1 MCGIS
6 GIYSLVNETKSPLEI
21 EKLRHRGPD
30 SIGEWWSQDRRI
42 WLGHTRLAIVDL
54 SPIGNQPMIDPAT
67 GNVIVFN
74 GEIYNHE
81 QIRKHPKLQQV
92 KWQGTSDTET
102 LLIGY
107 SFFGKQIVSLL
118 KGMFAFIIW
127 DETNQKI
134 FAARD
139 RFGIKPFYYTYRNSV
154 WSFSSETRLLED
166 EGISKEGL
174 SLYLRYGACQD
185 EQLILSGVKAL
196 PSGCTLTISPQ
207 NTTGVERYWPN
218 DLDLQTDL
226 TPEETK
232 YKIRNGLEVS
242 VREHLLADVPVASF
256 LSGGIDSSIVTA
268 LAAKFYP
275 GTLKTFSLG
284 FAQQSFDETAIAK
297 KVADKWSTEHTRIEL
312 EPSEVCKWVE
322 ESVAAMDL
330 PSVDAINTY
339 IISKAVRLHS
349 VKVALSGLGG
359 DELFGGYPSFKDAHY
374 LRFLSLLPNF
384 VGKSIG
390 RFSNKFAKVEDIA
403 GQHVSIQTAALAR
416 RIHTTNLDLKFL
428 GLPTLP
434 FTDYGD
440 FFIDSF
446 GEVSWTEL
454 RGYMQN
460 MLLRDNDQMSMAV
473 SLETRVPFLDHQL
486 VELCLAFGE
495 KAKRPTK
502 ENKSLLLEACRDLLI
517 PEVYQRKKQGFV
529 LPMNSWLRNE
539 LQGFSIE
546 GLSIVKQYFP
556 EFEKFLEKLHTQFM
570 KGKLHWTRLWA
581 WVVLGHWLAKRNSLK
596 LQ

>member
-6 GIYSLVNETKSPLEI
+6 GIYSLVSEIESPLQI
-21 EKLRHRGPD
+21 QKLKHRGPD

-42 WLGHTRLAIVDL
+42 WFGHTRLAIVDL
-54 SPIGNQPMIDPAT
+54 SPVGNQPMIDPAT

-81 QIRKHPKLQQV
+81 QIRKHPLLQKV
-92 KWQGTSDTET
+92 NWQGTSDTET

-107 SFFGKQIVSLL
+107 SVFGKQIVSLL

-127 DETNQKI
+127 DRVNQQI

-139 RFGIKPFYYTYRNSV
+139 RFGIKPFYYTYRSNV
-154 WSFSSETRLLED
+154 WSFSSETRLLESA
-166 EGISKEGL
+166 GISQSGL

-185 EQLILSGVKAL
+185 EQLILDKVKVL
-196 PSGCTLTISPQ
+196 PSGCTLTINHQ
-207 NTTGVERYWPN
+207 NNASVEKYWPN
-218 DLDLQTDL
+218 TLDSLTDL
-226 TPEETK
+226 TAEESK
-232 YKIRNGLEVS
+232 YKIRNALEVS

-268 LAAKFYP
+268 LAAEFYP
-275 GTLKTFSLG
+275 GRLKTFSLG

-297 KVADKWSTEHTRIEL
+297 KIADKWSTDHTRIEL
-312 EPSEVCKWVE
+312 EPSDVCKWVKE
-322 ESVAAMDL
+322 AVTSMDL

-359 DELFGGYPSFKDAHY
+359 DEIFGGYPSFKDAHY
-374 LRFLSLLPNF
+374 LKLLSLLPEF
-384 VGKSIG
+384 VGKNISRLG
-390 RFSNKFAKVEDIA
+390 NKLSKVGDIA
-403 GQHVSIQTAALAR
+403 GQSVSIQTAALAR
-416 RIHTTNLDLKFL
+416 RVQSTNLDLKFL
-428 GLPTLP
+428 GLPTPP
-434 FTDYGD
+434 FTNYGH
-440 FFIDSF
+440 FFVDSF
-446 GEVSWTEL
+446 GEVSWAEL

-486 VELCLAFGE
+486 VELCLALEE

-517 PEVYQRKKQGFV
+517 PEVYQRQKQGFT
-529 LPMNSWLRNE
+529 LPMNYWLRNE
-539 LQGFSIE
+539 LQDFSRE
-546 GLSIVKQYFP
+546 GLSNVKQYFP
-556 EFEKFLEKLHTQFM
+556 EFEKFLEKLHAAFM
-570 KGKLHWTRLWA
+570 KEKLHWTRLWL
-581 WVVLGHWLAKRNSLK
+581 WVVLGHWLAKRNPI
-596 LQ
+596 